1 MNRGTI
7 AIRNSTVSLLTQ
19 ILTIVLQ
26 FATRS
31 VFIRYLGV
39 ELLGLSST
47 FASLLSTLSLAE
59 LGFQSAVVF
68 NLYTPLASHDQ
79 DTISKIVSIYRVIYR
94 FIGILFIIASICC
107 LPLLKYVIKGIA
119 VTNLVRCVFLI
130 QAANTASTYF
140 LSYKRSVLYADQ
152 QEYLSNLTD
161 AAVNIVGNV
170 IQIVLTVWLRSYV
183 VYLLVRL
190 AQTIA
195 GNLIVHYLCTRKYP
209 YLRRMPVDRQIMKRI
224 VHQVKDIFFGKL
236 AGYVYSSTDSLVISA
251 FVGTVQVGFL
261 NNYVMITSSIRT
273 LANSITGP
281 ITPIIGNLLA
291 DSQDKQS
298 QRSVFDS
305 YTFVRFLLAGLTAA
319 PIIVLADFFIGM
331 WLGTEYLMSRS
342 VVILLAADLYIHIVH
357 SSCCDYITGSGLFAF
372 DRKVSMLG
380 AGINLVTSVLLV
392 NRLGISGVLIGTVVS
407 QFVFWLCRSYGVFRY
422 CFHAGWQAYLFYWG
436 KHLYYLAVF
445 FAVCIVQESI
455 FTKLPIASSLTRF
468 VVGGVLC
475 EILFLI
481 SALLLCGWMSEE
493 RSVLSFAAGFIHK
506 LRRSCK

>member
-68 NLYTPLASHDQ
+68 NLYAPLAAHDE
-79 DTISKIVSIYRVIYR
+79 DAISKIVSIYRVIYQ
-94 FIGILFIIASICC
+94 FIGILFIIASVCC

-119 VTNLVRCVFLI
+119 VTNLVRCIFLI

-161 AAVNIVGNV
+161 AAVNIAANV

-195 GNLIVHYLCTRKYP
+195 GNLIVHRLCDKKYP
-209 YLRRMPVDRQIMKRI
+209 YLRRVPVDRQILTRI

-261 NNYVMITSSIRT
+261 NNYVMIAGSIKT
-273 LANSITGP
+273 IANSITGP

-291 DSQDKQS
+291 DTQKTQS

-319 PIIVLADFFIGM
+319 PIIVLSDCFIEM
-331 WLGTEYLMSRS
+331 WIGGEYLMSRS

-372 DRKVSMLG
+372 DRRVSMAG

-392 NRLGISGVLIGTVVS
+392 NRLGISGVLIGTVIS
-407 QFVFWLCRSYGVFRY
+407 QLVFWICRSYGVFRY
-422 CFHAGWQAYLFYWG
+422 CFHGGWSAYLLYWG

-445 FAVCIVQESI
+445 FAVCTVQSAIFSI
-455 FTKLPIASSLTRF
+455 LPIEISLIRF

-475 EILFLI
+475 EVLFLI
-481 SALLLCGWMSEE
+481 SALLLCGWMPEE
-493 RSVLSFAAGFIHK
+493 RSILSFAARF
-506 LRRSCK
+506 LRKRGA